1 MADDGVTDGDVVHRG
16 ADLVHPAGVLVAER
30 QRQIGGPRWGEPP
43 VADVHVGAAQP
54 CPGDPHDHVVR
65 TGDRGLGDLVQS
77 RRLMVGVQA
86 YGLHGVTS
94 LPFGLVPVCA
104 GQLGRAG
111 GLHLHKGSGFLTR
124 FDVAGDQQSRKSARL
139 EP

>member
-30 QRQIGGPRWGEPP
+30 QRQIGGHRWGEPP

-65 TGDRGLGDLVQS
+65 TGDV
-77 RRLMVGVQA
+77 
-86 YGLHGVTS
+86 
-94 LPFGLVPVCA
+94 
-104 GQLGRAG
+104 
-111 GLHLHKGSGFLTR
+111 GSGTSSSRGAWPYSCNRSAFMLDLPR
-124 FDVAGDQQSRKSARL
+124 NGLARGASPARVADG
-139 EP
+139 